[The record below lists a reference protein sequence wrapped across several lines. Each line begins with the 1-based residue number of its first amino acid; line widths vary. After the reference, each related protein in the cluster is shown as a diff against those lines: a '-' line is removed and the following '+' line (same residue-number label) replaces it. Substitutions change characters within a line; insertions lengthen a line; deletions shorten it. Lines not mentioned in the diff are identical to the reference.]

1 MTISLLKFNFS
12 LVMCPSGHIWWNQFL
27 LPCGGRSAEM
37 FIFSPCFKMPKMKH
51 TEVHWTDKD
60 RFKEVQVNWGTY
72 THSIQNMKKMRPETN
87 TSILFS
93 IQTGLIDNG
102 PNFPTKNSEAK
113 LYSHP
118 SQSLHYLAQ
127 INHFISW
134 KLTKFLN
141 NKKTVQKL
149 LPFPSLECTE
159 MLIHASWL
167 KLKWPNS
174 K

>member
-37 FIFSPCFKMPKMKH
+37 FIFSPCFKMPKTKH

-118 SQSLHYLAQ
+118 SQSLHYLEH
-127 INHFISW
+127 INHFISGYNHDQS
-134 KLTKFLN
+134 LSDYNHDLLSRPITYSRRGLQERLQSLN
-141 NKKTVQKL
+141 
-149 LPFPSLECTE
+149 
-159 MLIHASWL
+159 
-167 KLKWPNS
+167 
-174 K
+174 